1 MNPALNT
8 AATGMSAQQTRT
20 DVIANNLAN
29 VDTTSFKSSRPNF
42 VDLLYQTVQNQQTV
56 GTGDASTTPAIQVG
70 RGTRLV
76 GIERVQSQGALTQTS
91 SPTDLGINGE
101 GYFQVQQANGT
112 ISYTRDGSFQISDQ
126 GALVTSDGLTV
137 VPGIKIP
144 ANSSNLTV
152 SSNGI
157 VTVTQPGATTTTEL
171 GRIELANFANPAGLL
186 ALGRE
191 PVPADAGFR
200 RSGHRLS
207 GRRGRGHAPAGIPRG
222 EQRGHRAGNG
232 EHDRRPARVRDQLEG
247 DLEQRHDDGHRQQ
260 PAPVM
265 NRLRL
270 ASLSGIAVAALAI
283 AASPARAQRAAPV
296 AARDIPR
303 GTELTAADIAAD
315 SGSANAPLSL
325 IGWVARRVIHEGE
338 ALREPA
344 IDSPRLVR
352 AGADV
357 TVRAELGGVVVTRPG
372 TALMAGSLGERVR
385 VRIDSEHFVTG
396 IVAAPAT
403 VRIQ

>member
-1 MNPALNT
+1 
-8 AATGMSAQQTRT
+8 
-20 DVIANNLAN
+20 
-29 VDTTSFKSSRPNF
+29 
-42 VDLLYQTVQNQQTV
+42 
-56 GTGDASTTPAIQVG
+56 
-70 RGTRLV
+70 
-76 GIERVQSQGALTQTS
+76 
-91 SPTDLGINGE
+91 
-101 GYFQVQQANGT
+101 
-112 ISYTRDGSFQISDQ
+112 
-126 GALVTSDGLTV
+126 
-137 VPGIKIP
+137 
-144 ANSSNLTV
+144 
-152 SSNGI
+152 
-157 VTVTQPGATTTTEL
+157 
-171 GRIELANFANPAGLL
+171 
-186 ALGRE
+186 
-191 PVPADAGFR
+191 
-200 RSGHRLS
+200 
-207 GRRGRGHAPAGIPRG
+207 
-222 EQRGHRAGNG
+222 
-232 EHDRRPARVRDQLEG
+232 
-247 DLEQRHDDGHRQQ
+247 
-260 PAPVM
+260 M

>member
-56 GTGDASTTPAIQVG
+56 ATGDASTTPAIQVG

-171 GRIELANFANPAGLL
+171 GRVELANFANPAGLL
-186 ALGRE
+186 ALGGNLFQ
-191 PVPADAGFR
+191 PTPA
-200 RSGHRLS
+200 SGEAVTGYPGDEGVGTLQQ
-207 GRRGRGHAPAGIPRG
+207 GY
-222 EQRGHRAGNG
+222 
-232 EHDRRPARVRDQLEG
+232 LEG
-247 DLEQRHDDGHRQQ
+247 SNVDIVQEMVNMID
-260 PAPVM
+260 
-265 NRLRL
+265 
-270 ASLSGIAVAALAI
+270 
-283 AASPARAQRAAPV
+283 AQRAYEINSKA
-296 AARDIPR
+296 
-303 GTELTAADIAAD
+303 IANSD
-315 SGSANAPLSL
+315 TMMGIANNL
-325 IGWVARRVIHEGE
+325 
-338 ALREPA
+338 LR
-344 IDSPRLVR
+344 S
-352 AGADV
+352 
-357 TVRAELGGVVVTRPG
+357 
-372 TALMAGSLGERVR
+372 
-385 VRIDSEHFVTG
+385 
-396 IVAAPAT
+396 
-403 VRIQ
+403 